1 MWLWFNSTKDK
12 TNYLLCKPKTPGRAH
27 VMDTSICRGILFLYI
42 IYVQKISST
51 RNFCFVWFQ
60 EDTLKSTFQNEITVG
75 TWLTYDMLAT
85 EFGILEIF
93 ILPRGNLKYRV
104 VLVFRIL
111 FCCMDFIL
119 HSPRALSVEVY
130 LKDRVVLTL
139 WISKIPGRAHAVDI

>member
-1 MWLWFNSTKDK
+1 M
-12 TNYLLCKPKTPGRAH
+12 
-27 VMDTSICRGILFLYI
+27 
-42 IYVQKISST
+42 QKISST

-60 EDTLKSTFQNEITVG
+60 EDALKSTFQNEITVG

-111 FCCMDFIL
+111 LCRMDFIYIPPAHL
-119 HSPRALSVEVY
+119 V
-130 LKDRVVLTL
+130 LKD
-139 WISKIPGRAHAVDI
+139 I